1 MCWLLISCGLGS
13 WLGLWVCDDVVQ
25 ICGLL
30 LGFCGGVS
38 ARVSGLLVLDLA
50 FSLGFV
56 VICVWRL
63 GALFCGLV
71 MVCLSCWFLCMVMIV
86 VVCYLLA
93 GLTVIG
99 VAFGWCG
106 FCVLVLRWL
115 GFSLLCFGLGVLIV
129 VWLVSDLLLW
139 FSVRCFAF

>member
-1 MCWLLISCGLGS
+1 
-13 WLGLWVCDDVVQ
+13 
-25 ICGLL
+25 
-30 LGFCGGVS
+30 
-38 ARVSGLLVLDLA
+38 
-50 FSLGFV
+50 
-56 VICVWRL
+56 
-63 GALFCGLV
+63 
-71 MVCLSCWFLCMVMIV
+71 MVMIV

-99 VAFGWCG
+99 VEFGWCG